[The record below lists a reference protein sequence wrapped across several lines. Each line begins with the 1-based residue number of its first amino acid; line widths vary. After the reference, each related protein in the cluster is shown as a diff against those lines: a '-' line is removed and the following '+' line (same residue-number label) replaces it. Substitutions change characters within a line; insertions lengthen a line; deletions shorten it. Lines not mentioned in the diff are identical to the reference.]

1 MQPFL
6 SFLLSPYSALF
17 VEKQQNMAQLNDT
30 ATVNVDINSSRA
42 EKELQKLKKK
52 ADELRVS
59 LDKATDMRDT
69 SGIKRIRSEL
79 AKTNR
84 DIDKM
89 QASAKAVEN
98 VMSHLDKAAPRELR
112 QALRMLTKELN
123 DIERGSK
130 AWDEHTAKIRKVKDQ
145 LQSVN
150 SELRSQEGFF
160 TRWNRRLNDWQTT
173 LTAGLATFTGLVLSG
188 KQAVQT
194 YADMDSAM
202 ADAQKF
208 TGMTREEVEALNEEF
223 KKMDTRSSREELNR
237 LAGEAG
243 MLGKNTQEDVMGYV
257 RAADQINVALDDIGE
272 GATETLSK
280 LTNIF
285 GDEQRL
291 GTERSLLAVGSV
303 INDLSQNST
312 AASSYLAEFGQRMAG
327 VGAQAGMTIPQIMA
341 FAAVLDSQGQ
351 NVEMASTA
359 LSQLIMKL
367 FQEPQRIAQA
377 TGLELDKL
385 NEALNTSTNDAL
397 LMLLQRLHDLGG
409 MDVLAPIF
417 QEMGTDGARASQV
430 ISALAGNIE
439 TVVWQQE
446 NATKAYNEATS
457 VTKEY
462 NVQNNTVQAGL
473 DKAKKGFTEMAVALG
488 EKLEPV
494 MKYAITSTSA
504 LMRAISAIIEFVEE
518 YWRWIVTCAAAV
530 SAYTVAVNLAII
542 KEKIW
547 IALKAVG
554 KAAVYA
560 WTVATQGAAV
570 VTALFSGNLH
580 KAGQEFKIFSALL
593 KASPLGLFA
602 AAIAAVVTGLALW
615 AARSDE
621 MSKAND
627 RLAKSVA
634 NCHAEMMEEN
644 EKIDRMF
651 KRLNKAKKGTTEYAE
666 AKDAILSQYGQ
677 YLEGLGQEIES
688 LENVAGAYNAV
699 RTAAEEAAKARAM
712 ASARSEAFTT
722 YGDNTKELYSKL
734 QEYLS
739 VDEFSGYGLTEKEIS
754 SLLARLS
761 TELSETGKIPEDIYA
776 RTANFGD
783 AWRSSK
789 IWDILDDIQEQYDV
803 LHASLGNID
812 TTFGVQSV
820 TSANFSEMTTAQLE
834 ANIRTLEKVQARIK
848 DTGKAVST
856 ELYNYG
862 KLVKVNIGS
871 FDEATVSLSNYRKE
885 LQARKSAPVTN
896 SDNENDNGSGM
907 SAGGTGGGSPQ
918 PDRLKELQQWYEQQK
933 KLAAAS
939 YTSGE
944 TDYRAYLDTLDR
956 LQTEYLQKVSNDN
969 AVSLKDRTDAA
980 LQLAEQ
986 ARKQKEQAD
995 KDALQRQYADETAML
1010 KQRLADGEI
1019 TEAAYRQLSFQA
1031 EIGYLTKQKALYA
1044 DGSQEQT
1051 DLQRQI
1057 DDKLLD
1063 DRLEKRRE
1071 FERKYGEA
1079 VKEYSQKSAEER
1091 KEAELAALDGLLEQK
1106 IIKQEEYEKAKKA
1119 IEERGNKGTTFA
1131 ARVIGT
1137 GGNLETERFENDL
1150 SKLREEL
1157 NEGKITAEEYDEA
1170 VAALKKNLAKES
1182 LQGVSRMFMDMIDS
1196 WEMFIEALKNGNPEE
1211 WLINLG
1217 NALSSTMSLMTAVF
1231 SQVTQLTQ
1239 ANADLQIAKIEKRY
1253 EAEIEAA
1260 KGNSEK
1266 IERLEAARDEEIAKV
1281 KAEASRKQ
1289 FALQIATTIAQM
1301 AQNIVYA
1308 VGAGMQAGYPAALW
1322 MIPTLT
1328 ALAATMGAIQLAT
1341 IKKQQQAAAVQGYS
1355 EGGFTRP
1362 GGKDEPAGIV
1372 HAGEWVAS
1380 QRLLASPVAR
1390 PLIEALDYA
1399 QRNNT
1404 IGSLRMGDLNMSAPA
1419 ASSPSSSPA
1428 ATAQIQQLAATNA
1441 MLMGAIAKLN
1451 RRLNE
1456 PFVTVNTV
1464 TGDTGIKKAQTDY
1477 ERLMRNKTPKSKWK

>member
-52 ADELRVS
+52 ADELRVT
-59 LDKATDMRDT
+59 LDKATEMRDT

-327 VGAQAGMTIPQIMA
+327 VGAQADMTIPQIMA
-341 FAAVLDSQGQ
+341 YAAVLDSQGQ

-430 ISALAGNIE
+430 IAALAGNIE

-473 DKAKKGFTEMAVALG
+473 DKAKKGFTEMAVVLG

-494 MKYAITSTSA
+494 MKYAISSTSA

-593 KASPLGLFA
+593 KTNPLGLLV
-602 AAIAAVVTGLALW
+602 AAITAVVTGLALW
-615 AARSDE
+615 ATRSNEAAEAQKALNDIAAKAQEQLSQVKDNIDLLVAAANNEKLSLDE
-621 MSKAND
+621 RRKAIEKLNDMIPGYNAKLDETTGKYVANKKALDDYLLSLAKKYELEGAESELKSVGQEIAKLRSQITPIQKKIDEEEKRRAQEASRNIGKPVTTGGAYVPAQLNAAIFSAGQISKWEKELEPLTKSLAEQEAKRAAIYDTYGLDLQKKAVSESTPVAGQTTTNAGNGQNAGKSTPLVANPNKD
-627 RLAKSVA
+627 RLA
-634 NCHAEMMEEN
+634 
-644 EKIDRMF
+644 
-651 KRLNKAKKGTTEYAE
+651 
-666 AKDAILSQYGQ
+666 
-677 YLEGLGQEIES
+677 
-688 LENVAGAYNAV
+688 
-699 RTAAEEAAKARAM
+699 
-712 ASARSEAFTT
+712 
-722 YGDNTKELYSKL
+722 
-734 QEYLS
+734 
-739 VDEFSGYGLTEKEIS
+739 
-754 SLLARLS
+754 
-761 TELSETGKIPEDIYA
+761 
-776 RTANFGD
+776 
-783 AWRSSK
+783 
-789 IWDILDDIQEQYDV
+789 
-803 LHASLGNID
+803 
-812 TTFGVQSV
+812 
-820 TSANFSEMTTAQLE
+820 
-834 ANIRTLEKVQARIK
+834 
-848 DTGKAVST
+848 
-856 ELYNYG
+856 
-862 KLVKVNIGS
+862 
-871 FDEATVSLSNYRKE
+871 
-885 LQARKSAPVTN
+885 
-896 SDNENDNGSGM
+896 
-907 SAGGTGGGSPQ
+907 
-918 PDRLKELQQWYEQQK
+918 ELQQWYEQQK
-933 KLAAAS
+933 TLAAAS
-939 YTSGE
+939 YTAGE
-944 TDYRAYLDTLDR
+944 TDYQAYLDTLSR
-956 LQTEYLQKVSNDN
+956 LENEYLQKVSNDN

-995 KDALQRQYADETAML
+995 KAAMQRQYADETAML

-1031 EIGYLTKQKALYA
+1031 EIDYLTKQKALYA
-1044 DGSQEQT
+1044 DGSQEQA

-1182 LQGVSRMFMDMIDS
+1182 LQGVSKMFMDMIDS

-1404 IGSLRMGDLNMSAPA
+1404 IGSLRLGDLNMSAPS
-1419 ASSPSSSPA
+1419 ASAPSSSPA
-1428 ATAQIQQLAATNA
+1428 ATAQMQQLAATNA

>member
-1 MQPFL
+1 MNNEN
-6 SFLLSPYSALF
+6 
-17 VEKQQNMAQLNDT
+17 VEIKLG
-30 ATVNVDINSSRA
+30 VNASEA
-42 EKELQKLKKK
+42 EKELSDLRKK
-52 ADELRVS
+52 ADDLRKALERASSIGDTKGLKTLQKELS
-59 LDKATDMRDT
+59 AT
-69 SGIKRIRSEL
+69 KRQM
-79 AKTNR
+79 AQ
-84 DIDKM
+84 M
-89 QASAKAVEN
+89 QSSAQNVED
-98 VMSHLDKAAPRELR
+98 VMQRLNKAAPNELR
-112 QALRMLTKELN
+112 RTLRTLNQELN
-123 DIERGSK
+123 KMERGSK
-130 AWDEHTAKIRKVKDQ
+130 VWDEHTAKIRKVKDQ

-160 TRWNRRLNDWQTT
+160 TRWNRRLNDWQTA

-327 VGAQAGMTIPQIMA
+327 VGAQADMTIPQIMA
-341 FAAVLDSQGQ
+341 YAAVLDSQGQ

-397 LMLLQRLHDLGG
+397 LMLLQRLHELGG

-430 ISALAGNIE
+430 IAALAGNIE

-504 LMRAISAIIEFVEE
+504 LMRVLNVLITFIENNWKGIIALTSALAF
-518 YWRWIVTCAAAV
+518 
-530 SAYTVAVNLAII
+530 YTIAVNANVIS
-542 KEKIW
+542 
-547 IALKAVG
+547 LKAQHL
-554 KAAVYA
+554 
-560 WTVATQGAAV
+560 WTVAINKLHIATRAGYFLSASALSLLTGNIGKA
-570 VTALFSGNLH
+570 VTAFKAFSRVIKTNPIGLLISLATLL
-580 KAGQEFKIFSALL
+580 AGKLIDLATRTDE
-593 KASPLGLFA
+593 A
-602 AAIAAVVTGLALW
+602 A
-615 AARSDE
+615 
-621 MSKAND
+621 KANK
-627 RLAKSVA
+627 RLAESSAVF
-634 NCHAEMMEEN
+634 NTELNNEY
-644 EKIDRMF
+644 EKIDRLF
-651 KRLNKAKKGTTEYAE
+651 GKLDAAKKGTDAYAD
-666 AKDAILSQYGQ
+666 AKNAILSQYGQ
-677 YLEGLGQEIES
+677 YLQGLGSEIES
-688 LENVAGAYNAV
+688 LEDVAGAYNAV
-699 RTAAEEAAKARAM
+699 KKAAEESARARGLANARKKEDDAFNEVLTSGTNQIAEGLSSVTYEYLGDSRKLTTREQAKWLSTIVQEAQKGSFSQDTRTMLNRLGVHFTDNGGITGNENLVNGIAAIINQSRTRDTAM
-712 ASARSEAFTT
+712 ARINAAFGVSE
-722 YGDNTKELYSKL
+722 DLYQGLDL
-734 QEYLS
+734 QEM
-739 VDEFSGYGLTEKEIS
+739 EKVV
-754 SLLARLS
+754 AK
-761 TELSETGKIPEDIYA
+761 LSEIRKGMADDGKGRRFNLSNGQSI
-776 RTANFGD
+776 
-783 AWRSSK
+783 
-789 IWDILDDIQEQYDV
+789 ILE
-803 LHASLGNID
+803 SLGD
-812 TTFGVQSV
+812 
-820 TSANFSEMTTAQLE
+820 
-834 ANIRTLEKVQARIK
+834 
-848 DTGKAVST
+848 
-856 ELYNYG
+856 
-862 KLVKVNIGS
+862 VN
-871 FDEATVSLSNYRKE
+871 DE
-885 LQARKSAPVTN
+885 LQNAIKLRDKLREDAGTLPELVVTG
-896 SDNENDNGSGM
+896 GSGNTGA
-907 SAGGTGGGSPQ
+907 SKPAGGTGGGSPQ
-918 PDRLKELQQWYEQQK
+918 PDRLKELQQWYEQQRT
-933 KLAAAS
+933 LAAAS

-944 TDYRAYLDTLDR
+944 TDYQAYLDTLSS
-956 LQTEYLQKVSNDN
+956 LENEYLQKVSNDN

-1091 KEAELAALDGLLEQK
+1091 KEAELAVLDGLLEQK

-1182 LQGVSRMFMDMIDS
+1182 LQGVSKMFMDMIDS

-1308 VGAGMQAGYPAALW
+1308 VGAGLQAGFPAALW

-1404 IGSLRMGDLNMSAPA
+1404 IGSLRMGDLNMSAPS
-1419 ASSPSSSPA
+1419 ASAPSSSPA
-1428 ATAQIQQLAATNA
+1428 ATAQMQQLAATNA

>member
-1 MQPFL
+1 
-6 SFLLSPYSALF
+6 
-17 VEKQQNMAQLNDT
+17 MAQLNDT

-42 EKELQKLKKK
+42 EKELQNLKKR
-52 ADELRVS
+52 ADELRVA
-59 LDKATDMRDT
+59 LDKATEMKDT
-69 SGIKRIRSEL
+69 SGVKRIRSEL
-79 AKTNR
+79 VKTNR
-84 DIDKM
+84 DIEKM

-98 VMSHLDKAAPRELR
+98 VMSRLDKAAPRELR
-112 QALRMLTKELN
+112 QALRTLTKELN

-130 AWDEHTAKIRKVKDQ
+130 AWDEHAAKIKKVKNQ
-145 LQSVN
+145 LQSVK

-160 TRWNRRLNDWQTT
+160 TRWNRRLNDWQTSIA
-173 LTAGLATFTGLVLSG
+173 AGLAAFTGLILSG
-188 KQAVQT
+188 RQAVQSF
-194 YADMDSAM
+194 ADMDSAM
-202 ADAQKF
+202 ADTQKF

-223 KKMDTRSSREELNR
+223 KKMDTRSGREELNR

-327 VGAQAGMTIPQIMA
+327 VGAQAGMTIPQIMT

-494 MKYAITSTSA
+494 MKYAISSTSA
-504 LMRAISAIIEFVEE
+504 LMRAISAVIEFVEE

-542 KEKIW
+542 KERIW

-554 KAAVYA
+554 KAAILA
-560 WTVATQGAAV
+560 WTAATRGAAV
-570 VTALFSGNLH
+570 VTALLSGNITRARAAFRL
-580 KAGQEFKIFSALL
+580 FSATIKATPMGLL
-593 KASPLGLFA
+593 ISLATLL
-602 AAIAAVVTGLALW
+602 TGKLIELAL
-615 AARSDE
+615 RTDE
-621 MSKAND
+621 TAKANK
-627 RLAKSVA
+627 RLAESSAEFQA
-634 NCHAEMMEEN
+634 NLNDEY
-644 EKIDRMF
+644 EKIDRLF
-651 KRLNKAKKGTTEYAE
+651 GKLDAAKKGTDAYAD
-666 AKDAILSQYGQ
+666 AKNAILSQYGQ
-677 YLEGLGQEIES
+677 YLQGLGSEIES
-688 LENVAGAYNAV
+688 LEDVAGAYNAV
-699 RTAAEEAAKARAM
+699 KKAAEESARARGLANARKKEDDAFNEVLTSSTNQIAEGLSSVNYEYLGDSRRLTTREQAKWLSTIVQEAQKGGFSQDTRTMLNRLGVHFTDNGGITGNKNLVNGIAAIINQSRARDTAM
-712 ASARSEAFTT
+712 ARINAAF
-722 YGDNTKELYSKL
+722 GVSDDLYQGLDL
-734 QEYLS
+734 QEMEE
-739 VDEFSGYGLTEKEIS
+739 VVTK
-754 SLLARLS
+754 
-761 TELSETGKIPEDIYA
+761 LSEIRKGMADDGKGRRFNLSNGQSI
-776 RTANFGD
+776 
-783 AWRSSK
+783 
-789 IWDILDDIQEQYDV
+789 ILE
-803 LHASLGNID
+803 SLGD
-812 TTFGVQSV
+812 
-820 TSANFSEMTTAQLE
+820 
-834 ANIRTLEKVQARIK
+834 
-848 DTGKAVST
+848 
-856 ELYNYG
+856 
-862 KLVKVNIGS
+862 VN
-871 FDEATVSLSNYRKE
+871 DE
-885 LQARKSAPVTN
+885 LQNAIKLRDKLREDAGTLPELVVTG
-896 SDNENDNGSGM
+896 ESGKGDGKKP
-907 SAGGTGGGSPQ
+907 AGGTGGGSPQ
-918 PDRLKELQQWYEQQK
+918 PDRLKDLQQWYEQQK
-933 KLAAAS
+933 TLAAAS
-939 YTSGE
+939 YTAGE
-944 TDYRAYLDTLDR
+944 TDYQAYLDTLSR
-956 LQTEYLQKVSNDN
+956 LENEYLQKVSNDN

-995 KDALQRQYADETAML
+995 KDALQRQYAEETAML

-1019 TEAAYRQLSFQA
+1019 TETAYRQLSFQA
-1031 EIGYLTKQKALYA
+1031 EIDYLTKQKALYA
-1044 DGSQEQT
+1044 DGSKEQA

-1079 VKEYSQKSAEER
+1079 VKEYSQKSAEEL
-1091 KEAELAALDGLLEQK
+1091 KEAELAALDELLKKK
-1106 IIKQEEYEKAKKA
+1106 IIRQEEYEKAKKA
-1119 IEERGNKGTTFA
+1119 IESGGGKETTFA
-1131 ARVIGT
+1131 STIQAGDTSAIDRYKT
-1137 GGNLETERFENDL
+1137 DL
-1150 SKLREEL
+1150 AKLRKEL
-1157 NEGKITAEEYDEA
+1157 DEGKISQEEYNKAKDNLVNNFARGAASGIAGAFIGMYDAWKA
-1170 VAALKKNLAKES
+1170 VADAMEEDSQVLAGTLANAFGATAAMMS
-1182 LQGVSRMFMDMIDS
+1182 AAFSSVTQFMD
-1196 WEMFIEALKNGNPEE
+1196 AQT
-1211 WLINLG
+1211 NL
-1217 NALSSTMSLMTAVF
+1217 
-1231 SQVTQLTQ
+1231 QV
-1239 ANADLQIAKIEKRY
+1239 AKVQKRY
-1253 EAEIEAA
+1253 DAEIEAA
-1260 KGNSEK
+1260 GDNSERVEQLEK
-1266 IERLEAARDEEIAKV
+1266 ERDREISRI
-1281 KAEASRKQ
+1281 KAENSKKE
-1289 FALQIATTIAQM
+1289 FAMQVAMAIAQT
-1301 AQNIVYA
+1301 AQNAISAYGSVVGIPIV
-1308 VGAGMQAGYPAALW
+1308 GP
-1322 MIPTLT
+1322 
-1328 ALAATMGAIQLAT
+1328 ALAAAAAAMAVAAGMLQVAT

-1404 IGSLRMGDLNMSAPA
+1404 IGSLRMSDLNMSVSA

-1428 ATAQIQQLAATNA
+1428 ATAQFQQLAATNA

>member
-1 MQPFL
+1 
-6 SFLLSPYSALF
+6 
-17 VEKQQNMAQLNDT
+17 MAQLNDT
-30 ATVNVDINSSRA
+30 ATVNVYMNSSQA

-52 ADELRVS
+52 ADELRVT
-59 LDKATDMRDT
+59 LDKATEMRDT
-69 SGIKRIRSEL
+69 SSIKRIRSEL

-89 QASAKAVEN
+89 QASAKAVEK

-327 VGAQAGMTIPQIMA
+327 VGAQADMTIPQIMA
-341 FAAVLDSQGQ
+341 YAAVLDSQGQ

-397 LMLLQRLHDLGG
+397 LMLLQRLHELGG

-430 ISALAGNIE
+430 IAALAGNIE

-473 DKAKKGFTEMAVALG
+473 DKAKKGFTEMAVVLG

-494 MKYAITSTSA
+494 MKYAISSTSA

-580 KAGQEFKIFSALL
+580 KAGQEFKIFSDLL
-593 KASPLGLFA
+593 KTNRLGLLV
-602 AAIAAVVTGLALW
+602 AAITAVVTGLALW
-615 AARSDE
+615 ATRSNEAAEAQKALNDIAAKAQEQLSHVKDNIDLLVAAANNEKLSLDE
-621 MSKAND
+621 RRKAIEKLNDMIPGYNAKLDETTGKYVANKKALDDYLLSLAKKYELEGAESELKSVGQEIAKLRSQITPIQKKIDEEEKRRAQEASRNIGKPVTTGGAYVPAQLNAAIFSAGQISKWEKELEPLTKSLAEQEAKRAAIYDTYGLDLQKKAVSESTPVAGQTTTNADNGQNAGKSTPLVANPNKD
-627 RLAKSVA
+627 RLA
-634 NCHAEMMEEN
+634 
-644 EKIDRMF
+644 
-651 KRLNKAKKGTTEYAE
+651 
-666 AKDAILSQYGQ
+666 
-677 YLEGLGQEIES
+677 
-688 LENVAGAYNAV
+688 
-699 RTAAEEAAKARAM
+699 
-712 ASARSEAFTT
+712 
-722 YGDNTKELYSKL
+722 
-734 QEYLS
+734 
-739 VDEFSGYGLTEKEIS
+739 
-754 SLLARLS
+754 
-761 TELSETGKIPEDIYA
+761 
-776 RTANFGD
+776 
-783 AWRSSK
+783 
-789 IWDILDDIQEQYDV
+789 
-803 LHASLGNID
+803 
-812 TTFGVQSV
+812 
-820 TSANFSEMTTAQLE
+820 
-834 ANIRTLEKVQARIK
+834 
-848 DTGKAVST
+848 
-856 ELYNYG
+856 
-862 KLVKVNIGS
+862 
-871 FDEATVSLSNYRKE
+871 
-885 LQARKSAPVTN
+885 
-896 SDNENDNGSGM
+896 
-907 SAGGTGGGSPQ
+907 
-918 PDRLKELQQWYEQQK
+918 ELQQWYEQQK
-933 KLAAAS
+933 TLAAAS
-939 YTSGE
+939 YTAGE
-944 TDYRAYLDTLDR
+944 TDYQAYLDTLDR
-956 LQTEYLQKVSNDN
+956 LENEYLNKVSNDN
-969 AVSLKDRTDAA
+969 FVSLKDRTDAA

-986 ARKQKEQAD
+986 ARKRKEQAD
-995 KDALQRQYADETAML
+995 KDALQRQYAEETAIL

-1019 TEAAYRQLSFQA
+1019 TEAAYRQLSFQV
-1031 EIGYLTKQKALYA
+1031 EIDYLAKQKTLYA
-1044 DGSQEQT
+1044 DGSQEQA

-1131 ARVIGT
+1131 ARIIGT

-1196 WEMFIEALKNGNPEE
+1196 WEKFLEALKDNKPEE

-1217 NALSSTMSLMTAVF
+1217 TALGSTMSLMTAVF

-1266 IERLEAARDEEIAKV
+1266 IERLEAARNEEIAKV

-1362 GGKDEPAGIV
+1362 GGKDEPVGIV

-1380 QRLLASPVAR
+1380 QRLLANPVAR

-1404 IGSLRMGDLNMSAPA
+1404 IGSLRMSDLNMSAST
-1419 ASSPSSSPA
+1419 ASSPSSPA

-1464 TGDTGIKKAQTDY
+1464 TGDAGIKKAQTDY

>member
-397 LMLLQRLHDLGG
+397 LMLLQRLHELGG

-430 ISALAGNIE
+430 IAALAGNIE

-446 NATKAYNEATS
+446 NATKAYDEATS

-580 KAGQEFKIFSALL
+580 KAGQEFKIFSALM

-634 NCHAEMMEEN
+634 NCHTEMMEEN
-644 EKIDRMF
+644 DKIDRMF
-651 KRLNKAKKGTTEYAE
+651 ERLKKAKKGTDEYTA
-666 AKDAILSQYGQ
+666 AKDEILSRYGQ
-677 YLEGLGQEIES
+677 YLKGLGQEIES

-699 RTAAEEAAKARAM
+699 KKAAEESAKARAA

-722 YGDNTKELYSKL
+722 YGDNTQDL
-734 QEYLS
+734 
-739 VDEFSGYGLTEKEIS
+739 FSTLRQQLEGFKTFDKSINPDAIIERIT
-754 SLLARLS
+754 
-761 TELSETGKIPEDIYA
+761 TELSESGSIPEDIIK
-776 RTANFGD
+776 RFSGDRWDSPINFIP
-783 AWRSSK
+783 SLLNK
-789 IWDILDDIQEQYDV
+789 IQEQYDV
-803 LHASLGNID
+803 LHTSLGNID

-933 KLAAAS
+933 TLAAAS
-939 YTSGE
+939 YTAGE
-944 TDYRAYLDTLDR
+944 TDYQAYLDTLSS
-956 LQTEYLQKVSNDN
+956 LENEYLQKVSNDN

-1031 EIGYLTKQKALYA
+1031 EIDYLTKQKALYT
-1044 DGSQEQT
+1044 DGSKEQA

-1119 IEERGNKGTTFA
+1119 IESGSGKETTFA
-1131 ARVIGT
+1131 STIQAGDTSAIDRYKT
-1137 GGNLETERFENDL
+1137 DL
-1150 SKLREEL
+1150 AKLRKEL
-1157 NEGKITAEEYDEA
+1157 DDGKISQEEFNEAKDNLVNNFARGAASGIAGAFTGMYDAWKAVVDAMGEDSQVLAATIANAFGATASMMS
-1170 VAALKKNLAKES
+1170 AAFS
-1182 LQGVSRMFMDMIDS
+1182 SVTQFMD
-1196 WEMFIEALKNGNPEE
+1196 AQT
-1211 WLINLG
+1211 NL
-1217 NALSSTMSLMTAVF
+1217 
-1231 SQVTQLTQ
+1231 QV
-1239 ANADLQIAKIEKRY
+1239 AKVQKRY
-1253 EAEIEAA
+1253 DAEIEAA
-1260 KGNSEK
+1260 GDNSERVEQLEK
-1266 IERLEAARDEEIAKV
+1266 ERDKEISRI
-1281 KAEASRKQ
+1281 KAENSKKE
-1289 FALQIATTIAQM
+1289 FAMQVAMAIAQT
-1301 AQNIVYA
+1301 AQNAISAYGSVVGIPIV
-1308 VGAGMQAGYPAALW
+1308 GP
-1322 MIPTLT
+1322 
-1328 ALAATMGAIQLAT
+1328 ALAAAAAAMAVAAGMLQVAT

-1404 IGSLRMGDLNMSAPA
+1404 IGSLRMGDLNMSAPSA
-1419 ASSPSSSPA
+1419 ASPSASPA

-1441 MLMGAIAKLN
+1441 MLMGTIAKLN

>member
-327 VGAQAGMTIPQIMA
+327 VGAQADMTIPQIMA
-341 FAAVLDSQGQ
+341 YAAVLDSQGQ

-430 ISALAGNIE
+430 IAALAGNIE

-473 DKAKKGFTEMAVALG
+473 DKAKKGFTEMAVVLG

-494 MKYAITSTSA
+494 MKYAISSTSA

-593 KASPLGLFA
+593 KTNPLGLLV
-602 AAIAAVVTGLALW
+602 AAITAVVTGLALW
-615 AARSDE
+615 ATRSNEAAEAQKALNDIAAKAQEQLSHVKDNIDLLVAAANNEKLSLDE
-621 MSKAND
+621 RRKAIEKLNDMIPGYNAKLDETTGKYVANKKALDDYLLSLAKKYELEGAESELKSVGQEIAKLRSQITPIQKKIDEEEKRRAQEASRNIGKPVTTGGAYVPAQLNAAIFSAGQISKWEKELEPLTKSLAEQEAKRAAIYDTYGLDLQKKAVSESTPVAGQTTTNAGNGQNAGKSTPLVANPNKD
-627 RLAKSVA
+627 RLA
-634 NCHAEMMEEN
+634 
-644 EKIDRMF
+644 
-651 KRLNKAKKGTTEYAE
+651 
-666 AKDAILSQYGQ
+666 
-677 YLEGLGQEIES
+677 
-688 LENVAGAYNAV
+688 
-699 RTAAEEAAKARAM
+699 
-712 ASARSEAFTT
+712 
-722 YGDNTKELYSKL
+722 
-734 QEYLS
+734 
-739 VDEFSGYGLTEKEIS
+739 
-754 SLLARLS
+754 
-761 TELSETGKIPEDIYA
+761 
-776 RTANFGD
+776 
-783 AWRSSK
+783 
-789 IWDILDDIQEQYDV
+789 
-803 LHASLGNID
+803 
-812 TTFGVQSV
+812 
-820 TSANFSEMTTAQLE
+820 
-834 ANIRTLEKVQARIK
+834 
-848 DTGKAVST
+848 
-856 ELYNYG
+856 
-862 KLVKVNIGS
+862 
-871 FDEATVSLSNYRKE
+871 
-885 LQARKSAPVTN
+885 
-896 SDNENDNGSGM
+896 
-907 SAGGTGGGSPQ
+907 
-918 PDRLKELQQWYEQQK
+918 ELQQWYEQQK
-933 KLAAAS
+933 TLAAAS
-939 YTSGE
+939 YTAGE
-944 TDYRAYLDTLDR
+944 TDYQAYLDTLSR
-956 LQTEYLQKVSNDN
+956 LENEYLQKVSNDN

-995 KDALQRQYADETAML
+995 KAAMQRQYADETAML

-1031 EIGYLTKQKALYA
+1031 EIDYLTKQKALYA
-1044 DGSQEQT
+1044 DGSQEQA

-1157 NEGKITAEEYDEA
+1157 NEGKITTEEYDEA

-1182 LQGVSRMFMDMIDS
+1182 LQGVSKMFMDMIDS

-1308 VGAGMQAGYPAALW
+1308 VGAGLQAGFPAALW

>member
-123 DIERGSK
+123 DIERGGK

-327 VGAQAGMTIPQIMA
+327 VGAQADMTIPQIMA
-341 FAAVLDSQGQ
+341 YAAVLDSQGQ

-397 LMLLQRLHDLGG
+397 LMLLQRLHELGG

-430 ISALAGNIE
+430 IAALAGNIE

-473 DKAKKGFTEMAVALG
+473 DKAKKGFTEMAVVLG

-494 MKYAITSTSA
+494 MKYAISSTSA

-593 KASPLGLFA
+593 KTNPLGLLFA
-602 AAIAAVVTGLALW
+602 AITAVVTGLALW

-644 EKIDRMF
+644 DKIDRMF
-651 KRLNKAKKGTTEYAE
+651 ERLKKAKKGTDEYAA
-666 AKDAILSQYGQ
+666 AKDEILSRYGQ
-677 YLEGLGQEIES
+677 YLKGLGQEIES

-699 RTAAEEAAKARAM
+699 KKAAEESAKARAA

-722 YGDNTKELYSKL
+722 YGDNTKNLFSTLRRMLGNRAKIDKSIDADAIIERITTG
-734 QEYLS
+734 LS
-739 VDEFSGYGLTEKEIS
+739 DSGT
-754 SLLARLS
+754 
-761 TELSETGKIPEDIYA
+761 IPEDIIN
-776 RTANFGD
+776 RFPEFGGMME
-783 AWRSSK
+783 
-789 IWDILDDIQEQYDV
+789 LDGIRYVLDKIQEQYDV
-803 LHASLGNID
+803 LHTSLGNID

-907 SAGGTGGGSPQ
+907 SAGGAGGGSPQ

-933 KLAAAS
+933 TLAAAS

-944 TDYRAYLDTLDR
+944 TDYQAYLDTLER

-1010 KQRLADGEI
+1010 KQRLADDEI
-1019 TEAAYRQLSFQA
+1019 TETAYRQLSFQA

-1044 DGSQEQT
+1044 DGSQERA

-1131 ARVIGT
+1131 ARIIGT

-1308 VGAGMQAGYPAALW
+1308 VGAGLQAGFPAALW

-1362 GGKDEPAGIV
+1362 GGKDKPAGIV

-1419 ASSPSSSPA
+1419 ASSPASSPA

>member
-593 KASPLGLFA
+593 KTSPLGLFA

-634 NCHAEMMEEN
+634 NCHTEMMEEN
-644 EKIDRMF
+644 DKIDRMF
-651 KRLNKAKKGTTEYAE
+651 ERLKKAKKGTDEYTA
-666 AKDAILSQYGQ
+666 AKDEILSRYGQ
-677 YLEGLGQEIES
+677 YLKGLGQEIES

-699 RTAAEEAAKARAM
+699 KKAAEESAKARAA

-722 YGDNTKELYSKL
+722 YGDNTKDLFSTLRRMLGNRAKIDKSIDADAIIERITTG
-734 QEYLS
+734 LS
-739 VDEFSGYGLTEKEIS
+739 DSGT
-754 SLLARLS
+754 
-761 TELSETGKIPEDIYA
+761 IPEDIIN
-776 RTANFGD
+776 RFPEFGGMME
-783 AWRSSK
+783 
-789 IWDILDDIQEQYDV
+789 LDGIRYVLDKIQEQYDV
-803 LHASLGNID
+803 LHTSLGNID

-933 KLAAAS
+933 TLAAAS
-939 YTSGE
+939 YTAGE
-944 TDYRAYLDTLDR
+944 TDYQAYLDTLSR
-956 LQTEYLQKVSNDN
+956 LENEYLQKVSNDN

-995 KDALQRQYADETAML
+995 KAAMQRQYAEETAML

-1019 TEAAYRQLSFQA
+1019 TETAYRQLSFQA
-1031 EIGYLTKQKALYA
+1031 EIDYLTKQKALYA
-1044 DGSQEQT
+1044 DGSQEQA

-1091 KEAELAALDGLLEQK
+1091 KEAELAALDELLEQK

-1119 IEERGNKGTTFA
+1119 IESGGGKETTFA
-1131 ARVIGT
+1131 STIQAGDTSAIDRYKT
-1137 GGNLETERFENDL
+1137 DL
-1150 SKLREEL
+1150 AKLRKEL
-1157 NEGKITAEEYDEA
+1157 DEGKISQEEYNKAKDNLVNNFARGAASGIAGAFIGMYDAWKA
-1170 VAALKKNLAKES
+1170 VADAMEEDSQVLAGTLANAFGATAAMMS
-1182 LQGVSRMFMDMIDS
+1182 AAFSSVTQFMD
-1196 WEMFIEALKNGNPEE
+1196 AQT
-1211 WLINLG
+1211 NL
-1217 NALSSTMSLMTAVF
+1217 
-1231 SQVTQLTQ
+1231 QV
-1239 ANADLQIAKIEKRY
+1239 AKVQKRY
-1253 EAEIEAA
+1253 DAEIEAA
-1260 KGNSEK
+1260 GDNSERVEQLEK
-1266 IERLEAARDEEIAKV
+1266 ERDREISRI
-1281 KAEASRKQ
+1281 KAENSKKE
-1289 FALQIATTIAQM
+1289 FAMQVAMAIAQT
-1301 AQNIVYA
+1301 AQNAISAYGSVVGIPIV
-1308 VGAGMQAGYPAALW
+1308 GP
-1322 MIPTLT
+1322 
-1328 ALAATMGAIQLAT
+1328 ALAAAAAAMAVAAGMLQVAT

-1380 QRLLASPVAR
+1380 QRLLANPVAR

-1404 IGSLRMGDLNMSAPA
+1404 IGSLRMGNLNMSAPA

-1428 ATAQIQQLAATNA
+1428 ATAQFQQLAATNA

>member
-1 MQPFL
+1 
-6 SFLLSPYSALF
+6 
-17 VEKQQNMAQLNDT
+17 MASLNDT

-42 EKELQKLKKK
+42 ESELQKLKKK

-59 LDKATDMRDT
+59 LDRATEMKDD

-79 AKTNR
+79 AKTSR
-84 DIDKM
+84 EIDRM
-89 QASAKAVEN
+89 QDSAKAVEN

-112 QALRMLTKELN
+112 QALRALTKELN
-123 DIERGSK
+123 GIERGSK
-130 AWDEHTAKIRKVKDQ
+130 AWDEHAAKIRKVKDQ
-145 LQSVN
+145 LQSVQ

-160 TRWNRRLNDWQTT
+160 SRWNRRLNDWQAS
-173 LTAGLATFTGLVLSG
+173 LTAGLATLTGLVLSG
-188 KQAVQT
+188 RQAVQT

-202 ADAQKF
+202 ANAQKF
-208 TGMTREEVEALNEEF
+208 TGMTREEVAALNEEF

-285 GDEQRL
+285 GDERRL

-327 VGAQAGMTIPQIMA
+327 VGAQADMTIPQIMA

-385 NEALNTSTNDAL
+385 NEALNSSTNDAL
-397 LMLLQRLHDLGG
+397 LMLLQRLHELGG

-417 QEMGTDGARASQV
+417 QDMGTDGARASQV
-430 ISALAGNIE
+430 IAALAGNIE

-473 DKAKKGFTEMAVALG
+473 DKAKKGFTEMAVVLG

-504 LMRAISAIIEFVEE
+504 LMRVISAIIEFVEE

-547 IALKAVG
+547 IALKAAG
-554 KAAVYA
+554 RAAVYA

-593 KASPLGLFA
+593 KTNPLGLLV
-602 AAIAAVVTGLALW
+602 AAITAVVTGLALW
-615 AARSDE
+615 ATRSDE

-651 KRLNKAKKGTTEYAE
+651 ERLNKAKKGTTEYAE
-666 AKDAILSQYGQ
+666 AKDAILSRYGQ
-677 YLEGLGQEIES
+677 YLKGLGQEIES

-699 RTAAEEAAKARAM
+699 KKAAEESAKARAA

-722 YGDNTKELYSKL
+722 YGDNTKKL
-734 QEYLS
+734 FSTLRTMLS
-739 VDEFSGYGLTEKEIS
+739 NRAKFDKSIDADAIIERITTGLSDSG
-754 SLLARLS
+754 A
-761 TELSETGKIPEDIYA
+761 IPEDIIS
-776 RTANFGD
+776 RFPEFGGMME
-783 AWRSSK
+783 
-789 IWDILDDIQEQYDV
+789 LDGIRLVLNEIQEQYDV

-918 PDRLKELQQWYEQQK
+918 PDRLKDLQQWYEQQRT
-933 KLAAAS
+933 LAAAS
-939 YTSGE
+939 YTAGE
-944 TDYRAYLDTLDR
+944 TDYQAYLDTLSR
-956 LQTEYLQKVSNDN
+956 LENEYLQKVSNDN

-1031 EIGYLTKQKALYA
+1031 EIDYLTKQKALYA

-1091 KEAELAALDGLLEQK
+1091 KNDEIAALDNLLEQK
-1106 IIKQEEYEKAKKA
+1106 IIRQEEYEKARKA
-1119 IEERGNKGTTFA
+1119 IEDGGSRETTFA
-1131 ARVIGT
+1131 SRVIST
-1137 GGNLETERFENDL
+1137 GGNLESERFENDL
-1150 SKLREEL
+1150 AKLRKEL
-1157 NEGKITAEEYDEA
+1157 DEGKITAEEYDEA
-1170 VAALKKNLAKES
+1170 VAELKKNLAKES
-1182 LQGVSRMFMDMIDS
+1182 LQGVSRMFMDMVDS
-1196 WEMFIEALKNGNPEE
+1196 WEMFMESLKNNNPEE

-1217 NALSSTMSLMTAVF
+1217 NALGSTMSMMNTVF

-1260 KGNSEK
+1260 EGNSEK
-1266 IERLEAARDEEIAKV
+1266 IERLEAARDEEISRV

-1289 FALQIATTIAQM
+1289 FALQVAMTIAQM

-1308 VGAGMQAGYPAALW
+1308 IGAGMQAGFPAALW

-1341 IKKQQQAAAVQGYS
+1341 IKKQQQAAAIQGYS
-1355 EGGFTRP
+1355 EGGFTKQ
-1362 GGKDEPAGIV
+1362 GAKDEPAGIV

-1380 QRLLASPVAR
+1380 QRLLANPVAR

-1404 IGSLRMGDLNMSAPA
+1404 IGSLRMSDLNIGVPA
-1419 ASSPSSSPA
+1419 AASASSGYQMQ
-1428 ATAQIQQLAATNA
+1428 TQQLAATNA
-1441 MLMGAIAKLN
+1441 MLTSTIARLN

-1464 TGDTGIKKAQTDY
+1464 TGSTGIKKAQTDY

>member
-430 ISALAGNIE
+430 IAALAGNIE

-473 DKAKKGFTEMAVALG
+473 DKAKKGFTEMAVVLG

-494 MKYAITSTSA
+494 MKYAISSTSA

-593 KASPLGLFA
+593 KTNPLGLLV
-602 AAIAAVVTGLALW
+602 AAITAVVTGLALW
-615 AARSDE
+615 ATRSNEAAEAQKALNDIAAKAQEQLSHVKDNIDLLVAAANNEKLSLDE
-621 MSKAND
+621 RRKAIEKLND
-627 RLAKSVA
+627 MIPGYNAKLDETTGKYVANKKALDDYLLSLAKKY
-634 NCHAEMMEEN
+634 E
-644 EKIDRMF
+644 
-651 KRLNKAKKGTTEYAE
+651 
-666 AKDAILSQYGQ
+666 
-677 YLEGLGQEIES
+677 LEGAESELKSVGQEIAKLRSQITPIQKKIDEEEKRRAQEAS
-688 LENVAGAYNAV
+688 RNIGKPVTTGGAYVPAQLNAAIFSAGQISKWEKELEPLTKSLAEQEAK
-699 RTAAEEAAKARAM
+699 RAAIYD
-712 ASARSEAFTT
+712 T
-722 YGDNTKELYSKL
+722 YGLDL
-734 QEYLS
+734 Q
-739 VDEFSGYGLTEKEIS
+739 K
-754 SLLARLS
+754 
-761 TELSETGKIPEDIYA
+761 
-776 RTANFGD
+776 
-783 AWRSSK
+783 
-789 IWDILDDIQEQYDV
+789 
-803 LHASLGNID
+803 
-812 TTFGVQSV
+812 
-820 TSANFSEMTTAQLE
+820 
-834 ANIRTLEKVQARIK
+834 
-848 DTGKAVST
+848 KAVSEST
-856 ELYNYG
+856 PVAGQTSTNAGNGQNAG
-862 KLVKVNIGS
+862 KSTPLVANPNK
-871 FDEATVSLSNYRKE
+871 
-885 LQARKSAPVTN
+885 
-896 SDNENDNGSGM
+896 
-907 SAGGTGGGSPQ
+907 
-918 PDRLKELQQWYEQQK
+918 DRLEELQQWYEQQRT
-933 KLAAAS
+933 LAAAS

-944 TDYRAYLDTLDR
+944 TDYQAYLDTLSS
-956 LQTEYLQKVSNDN
+956 LENEYLQKVSNDN

-1182 LQGVSRMFMDMIDS
+1182 LQGVSKMFMDMIDS

-1260 KGNSEK
+1260 KGNSKK

-1308 VGAGMQAGYPAALW
+1308 VGAGLQAGFPAALW

>member
-327 VGAQAGMTIPQIMA
+327 VGAQADMTIPQIMA
-341 FAAVLDSQGQ
+341 YAAVLDSQGQ

-430 ISALAGNIE
+430 IAALAGNIE

-473 DKAKKGFTEMAVALG
+473 DKAKKGFTEMAVVLG

-494 MKYAITSTSA
+494 MKYAISSTSA

-593 KASPLGLFA
+593 KTNPLGLLV
-602 AAIAAVVTGLALW
+602 AAITAVVTGLALW
-615 AARSDE
+615 ATRSNEAAEAQKALNDIAAKAQEQLSQVKDNIDLLVAAANNEKLSLDE
-621 MSKAND
+621 RRKAIEKLNDMIPGYNAKLDETTGKYVANKKALDDYLLSLAKKYELEGAESELKSVGQEIAKLRSQITPIQKKIDEEEKRRAQEASRNIGKPVTTGGAYVPAQLNAAIFSAGQISKWEKELEPLTKSLAEQEAKRAAIYDTYGLDLQKKAVSESTPVAGQTTTNAGNGQNAGKSTPLVANPNKD
-627 RLAKSVA
+627 RLA
-634 NCHAEMMEEN
+634 
-644 EKIDRMF
+644 
-651 KRLNKAKKGTTEYAE
+651 
-666 AKDAILSQYGQ
+666 
-677 YLEGLGQEIES
+677 
-688 LENVAGAYNAV
+688 
-699 RTAAEEAAKARAM
+699 
-712 ASARSEAFTT
+712 
-722 YGDNTKELYSKL
+722 
-734 QEYLS
+734 
-739 VDEFSGYGLTEKEIS
+739 
-754 SLLARLS
+754 
-761 TELSETGKIPEDIYA
+761 
-776 RTANFGD
+776 
-783 AWRSSK
+783 
-789 IWDILDDIQEQYDV
+789 
-803 LHASLGNID
+803 
-812 TTFGVQSV
+812 
-820 TSANFSEMTTAQLE
+820 
-834 ANIRTLEKVQARIK
+834 
-848 DTGKAVST
+848 
-856 ELYNYG
+856 
-862 KLVKVNIGS
+862 
-871 FDEATVSLSNYRKE
+871 
-885 LQARKSAPVTN
+885 
-896 SDNENDNGSGM
+896 
-907 SAGGTGGGSPQ
+907 
-918 PDRLKELQQWYEQQK
+918 ELQQWYEQQK
-933 KLAAAS
+933 TLAAAS
-939 YTSGE
+939 YTAGE
-944 TDYRAYLDTLDR
+944 TDYQAYLDTLSR
-956 LQTEYLQKVSNDN
+956 LENEYLQKVSNDN

-995 KDALQRQYADETAML
+995 KAAMQRQYADETAML

-1031 EIGYLTKQKALYA
+1031 EIDYLTKQKALYA
-1044 DGSQEQT
+1044 DGSQEQA

-1091 KEAELAALDGLLEQK
+1091 KEAELAAIDGLLEQK

-1131 ARVIGT
+1131 ARIIGT

-1182 LQGVSRMFMDMIDS
+1182 LQGVSKMFMDMIDS

-1308 VGAGMQAGYPAALW
+1308 VGAGLQAGFPAALW

-1404 IGSLRMGDLNMSAPA
+1404 IGSLRLGDLNMSAPS
-1419 ASSPSSSPA
+1419 ASAPSSSPA
-1428 ATAQIQQLAATNA
+1428 ATAQMQQLAATNA

>member
-327 VGAQAGMTIPQIMA
+327 VGAQADMTIPQIMA
-341 FAAVLDSQGQ
+341 YAAVLDSQGQ

-430 ISALAGNIE
+430 IAALAGNIE

-473 DKAKKGFTEMAVALG
+473 DKAKKGFTEMAVVLG

-494 MKYAITSTSA
+494 MKYAISSTSA

-593 KASPLGLFA
+593 KTNPLGLLV
-602 AAIAAVVTGLALW
+602 AAITAVVTGLALW
-615 AARSDE
+615 ATRSNEAAEAQKALNDIAAKAQEQLSQVKDNIDLLVAAANNEKLSLDE
-621 MSKAND
+621 RRKAIEKLNDMIPGYNAKLDETTGKYVANKKALDDYLLSLAKKYELEGAESELKSVGQEIAKLRSQITPIQKKIDEEEKRRAQEASRNIGKPVTTGGAYVPAQLNAAIFSAGQISKWEKELEPLTKSLAEQEAKRAAIYDTYGLDLQKKAVSESTPVAGQTTTNAGNGQNAGKSTPLVANPNKD
-627 RLAKSVA
+627 RLA
-634 NCHAEMMEEN
+634 
-644 EKIDRMF
+644 
-651 KRLNKAKKGTTEYAE
+651 
-666 AKDAILSQYGQ
+666 
-677 YLEGLGQEIES
+677 
-688 LENVAGAYNAV
+688 
-699 RTAAEEAAKARAM
+699 
-712 ASARSEAFTT
+712 
-722 YGDNTKELYSKL
+722 
-734 QEYLS
+734 
-739 VDEFSGYGLTEKEIS
+739 
-754 SLLARLS
+754 
-761 TELSETGKIPEDIYA
+761 
-776 RTANFGD
+776 
-783 AWRSSK
+783 
-789 IWDILDDIQEQYDV
+789 
-803 LHASLGNID
+803 
-812 TTFGVQSV
+812 
-820 TSANFSEMTTAQLE
+820 
-834 ANIRTLEKVQARIK
+834 
-848 DTGKAVST
+848 
-856 ELYNYG
+856 
-862 KLVKVNIGS
+862 
-871 FDEATVSLSNYRKE
+871 
-885 LQARKSAPVTN
+885 
-896 SDNENDNGSGM
+896 
-907 SAGGTGGGSPQ
+907 
-918 PDRLKELQQWYEQQK
+918 ELQQWYEQQK
-933 KLAAAS
+933 TLAAAS
-939 YTSGE
+939 YTAGE
-944 TDYRAYLDTLDR
+944 TDYQAYLDTLSR
-956 LQTEYLQKVSNDN
+956 LENEYLQKVSNDN

-995 KDALQRQYADETAML
+995 KAAMQRQYADETAML

-1031 EIGYLTKQKALYA
+1031 EIDYLTKQKALYA
-1044 DGSQEQT
+1044 DGSQEQA

-1157 NEGKITAEEYDEA
+1157 NEGKITTEEYDEA

-1182 LQGVSRMFMDMIDS
+1182 LQGVSKMFMDMIDS

-1308 VGAGMQAGYPAALW
+1308 VGAGLQAGFPAALW

-1404 IGSLRMGDLNMSAPA
+1404 IGSLRLGDLNMSAPS
-1419 ASSPSSSPA
+1419 ASAPSSSPA
-1428 ATAQIQQLAATNA
+1428 ATAQMQQLAATNA

>member
-52 ADELRVS
+52 ADELRVT
-59 LDKATDMRDT
+59 LDKATEMRDT

-327 VGAQAGMTIPQIMA
+327 VGAQADMTIPQIMA
-341 FAAVLDSQGQ
+341 YAAVLDSQGQ

-430 ISALAGNIE
+430 IAALAGNIE

-473 DKAKKGFTEMAVALG
+473 DKAKKGFTEMAVVLG

-494 MKYAITSTSA
+494 MKYAISSTSA

-593 KASPLGLFA
+593 KTNPLGLLV
-602 AAIAAVVTGLALW
+602 AAITAVVTGLALW
-615 AARSDE
+615 ATRSNEAAEAQKALNDIAAKAQEQLSQVKDNIDLLVAAANNEKLSLDE
-621 MSKAND
+621 RRKAIEKLNDMIPGYNAKLDETTGKYVANKKALDDYLLSLAKKYELEGAESELKSVGQEIAKLRSQITPIQKKIDEEEKRRAQEASRNIGKPVTTGGAYVPAQLNAAIFSAGQISKWEKELEPLTKSLAEQEAKRAAIYDTYGLDLQKKAVSESTPVAGQTTTNAGNGQNAGKSTPLVANPNKD
-627 RLAKSVA
+627 RLA
-634 NCHAEMMEEN
+634 
-644 EKIDRMF
+644 
-651 KRLNKAKKGTTEYAE
+651 
-666 AKDAILSQYGQ
+666 
-677 YLEGLGQEIES
+677 
-688 LENVAGAYNAV
+688 
-699 RTAAEEAAKARAM
+699 
-712 ASARSEAFTT
+712 
-722 YGDNTKELYSKL
+722 
-734 QEYLS
+734 
-739 VDEFSGYGLTEKEIS
+739 
-754 SLLARLS
+754 
-761 TELSETGKIPEDIYA
+761 
-776 RTANFGD
+776 
-783 AWRSSK
+783 
-789 IWDILDDIQEQYDV
+789 
-803 LHASLGNID
+803 
-812 TTFGVQSV
+812 
-820 TSANFSEMTTAQLE
+820 
-834 ANIRTLEKVQARIK
+834 
-848 DTGKAVST
+848 
-856 ELYNYG
+856 
-862 KLVKVNIGS
+862 
-871 FDEATVSLSNYRKE
+871 
-885 LQARKSAPVTN
+885 
-896 SDNENDNGSGM
+896 
-907 SAGGTGGGSPQ
+907 
-918 PDRLKELQQWYEQQK
+918 ELQQWYEQQK
-933 KLAAAS
+933 TLAAAS
-939 YTSGE
+939 YTAGE
-944 TDYRAYLDTLDR
+944 TDYQAYLDTLSR
-956 LQTEYLQKVSNDN
+956 LENEYLQKVSNDN

-995 KDALQRQYADETAML
+995 KAAMQRQYADETAML

-1031 EIGYLTKQKALYA
+1031 EIDYLTKQKALYA
-1044 DGSQEQT
+1044 DGSQEQA

-1157 NEGKITAEEYDEA
+1157 NEGKITTEEYDEA

-1182 LQGVSRMFMDMIDS
+1182 LQGVSKMFMDMIDS

-1308 VGAGMQAGYPAALW
+1308 VGAGLQAGFPAALW

-1404 IGSLRMGDLNMSAPA
+1404 IGSLRLGDLNMSAPS
-1419 ASSPSSSPA
+1419 ASAPSSSPA
-1428 ATAQIQQLAATNA
+1428 ATAQMQQLAATNA

>member
-473 DKAKKGFTEMAVALG
+473 DKAKKGFTEMAVVLG

-494 MKYAITSTSA
+494 MKYAISSTSA

-593 KASPLGLFA
+593 KTNPLGLLV
-602 AAIAAVVTGLALW
+602 AAITAVVTGLALW
-615 AARSDE
+615 ATRSNEAAEAQKALNDIAAKAQEQLSQVKDNIDLLVAAANNEKLSLDE
-621 MSKAND
+621 RRKAIEKLNDMIPGYNAKLDETTGKYVANKKALDDYLLSLAKKYELEGAESELKSVGQEIAKLRSQITPIQKKIDEEEKRRAQEASRNIGKPVTTGGAYVPAQLNAAIFSAGQISKWEKELEPLTKSLAEQEAKRAAIYDTYGSDLQKKAVSESTPVAGQTTTNAGNGQNAGKSTPLVANPNKD
-627 RLAKSVA
+627 RLA
-634 NCHAEMMEEN
+634 
-644 EKIDRMF
+644 
-651 KRLNKAKKGTTEYAE
+651 
-666 AKDAILSQYGQ
+666 
-677 YLEGLGQEIES
+677 
-688 LENVAGAYNAV
+688 
-699 RTAAEEAAKARAM
+699 
-712 ASARSEAFTT
+712 
-722 YGDNTKELYSKL
+722 
-734 QEYLS
+734 
-739 VDEFSGYGLTEKEIS
+739 
-754 SLLARLS
+754 
-761 TELSETGKIPEDIYA
+761 
-776 RTANFGD
+776 
-783 AWRSSK
+783 
-789 IWDILDDIQEQYDV
+789 
-803 LHASLGNID
+803 
-812 TTFGVQSV
+812 
-820 TSANFSEMTTAQLE
+820 
-834 ANIRTLEKVQARIK
+834 
-848 DTGKAVST
+848 
-856 ELYNYG
+856 
-862 KLVKVNIGS
+862 
-871 FDEATVSLSNYRKE
+871 
-885 LQARKSAPVTN
+885 
-896 SDNENDNGSGM
+896 
-907 SAGGTGGGSPQ
+907 
-918 PDRLKELQQWYEQQK
+918 ELQQWYEQQK
-933 KLAAAS
+933 TLAAAS
-939 YTSGE
+939 YTAGE
-944 TDYRAYLDTLDR
+944 TDYQAYLDTLSR
-956 LQTEYLQKVSNDN
+956 LENEYLQKVSNDN

-995 KDALQRQYADETAML
+995 KAAMQRQYAEETAML

-1019 TEAAYRQLSFQA
+1019 TETAYRQLSFQA
-1031 EIGYLTKQKALYA
+1031 EIDYLTKQKALYA

-1079 VKEYSQKSAEER
+1079 VKEYSQKSAEKR

-1239 ANADLQIAKIEKRY
+1239 ANADLQITKIEKRY

-1308 VGAGMQAGYPAALW
+1308 VGAGLQAGFPAALW

-1404 IGSLRMGDLNMSAPA
+1404 IGSLRMGDLNMSAPS
-1419 ASSPSSSPA
+1419 ASAPSSSPA
-1428 ATAQIQQLAATNA
+1428 ATAQMQQLAATNA

>member
-327 VGAQAGMTIPQIMA
+327 VGAQADMTIPQIMA
-341 FAAVLDSQGQ
+341 YAAVLDSQGQ

-430 ISALAGNIE
+430 IAALAGNIE

-473 DKAKKGFTEMAVALG
+473 DKAKKGFTEMAVVLG

-494 MKYAITSTSA
+494 MKYAISSTSA

-593 KASPLGLFA
+593 KTNPLGLLV
-602 AAIAAVVTGLALW
+602 AAITAVVTGLALW
-615 AARSDE
+615 ATRSNEAAEAQKALNDIAAKAQEQLSHVKDNIDLLVAAANNEKLSLDE
-621 MSKAND
+621 RRKAIEKLND
-627 RLAKSVA
+627 MIPGYNAKLDETTGKYVANKKALDDYLLSLAKKY
-634 NCHAEMMEEN
+634 E
-644 EKIDRMF
+644 
-651 KRLNKAKKGTTEYAE
+651 
-666 AKDAILSQYGQ
+666 
-677 YLEGLGQEIES
+677 LEGAESELKSVGQEIAKLRSQITPIQKKIDEEEKRRAQEAS
-688 LENVAGAYNAV
+688 RNIGKPVTTGGAYVPAQLNAAIFSAGQISKWEKELEPLTKSLAEQEAK
-699 RTAAEEAAKARAM
+699 RAAIYD
-712 ASARSEAFTT
+712 T
-722 YGDNTKELYSKL
+722 YGLDL
-734 QEYLS
+734 Q
-739 VDEFSGYGLTEKEIS
+739 K
-754 SLLARLS
+754 
-761 TELSETGKIPEDIYA
+761 
-776 RTANFGD
+776 
-783 AWRSSK
+783 
-789 IWDILDDIQEQYDV
+789 
-803 LHASLGNID
+803 
-812 TTFGVQSV
+812 
-820 TSANFSEMTTAQLE
+820 
-834 ANIRTLEKVQARIK
+834 
-848 DTGKAVST
+848 KAVSEST
-856 ELYNYG
+856 PVAGQTTTNAGNGQNAG
-862 KLVKVNIGS
+862 KSTPLVANPNK
-871 FDEATVSLSNYRKE
+871 
-885 LQARKSAPVTN
+885 
-896 SDNENDNGSGM
+896 
-907 SAGGTGGGSPQ
+907 
-918 PDRLKELQQWYEQQK
+918 DRLKELQQWYEQQK
-933 KLAAAS
+933 TLAAAS
-939 YTSGE
+939 YTAGE
-944 TDYRAYLDTLDR
+944 TDYQAYLDTLSR
-956 LQTEYLQKVSNDN
+956 LENEYLQKVSNDN

-995 KDALQRQYADETAML
+995 KAAMQRQYAEETAML

-1019 TEAAYRQLSFQA
+1019 TETAYRQLSFQA
-1031 EIGYLTKQKALYA
+1031 EIDYLTKQKALYA

-1079 VKEYSQKSAEER
+1079 VKEYSQKSAEKR

-1308 VGAGMQAGYPAALW
+1308 VGAGMQAGFPAALW

-1404 IGSLRMGDLNMSAPA
+1404 IGSLRMGDLNMSAPS
-1419 ASSPSSSPA
+1419 ASAPSSSPA
-1428 ATAQIQQLAATNA
+1428 ATAQMQQLAATNA

>member
-327 VGAQAGMTIPQIMA
+327 VGAQADMTIPQIMA
-341 FAAVLDSQGQ
+341 YAAVLDSQGQ

-430 ISALAGNIE
+430 IAALAGNIE

-473 DKAKKGFTEMAVALG
+473 DKAKKGFTEMAVVLG

-494 MKYAITSTSA
+494 MKYAISSTSA

-593 KASPLGLFA
+593 KTNPLGLLV
-602 AAIAAVVTGLALW
+602 AAITAVVTGLALW
-615 AARSDE
+615 ATRSNEAAEAQKALNDIAAKAQEQLSQVKDNIDLLVAAANNEKLSLDE
-621 MSKAND
+621 RRKAIEKLNDMIPGYNAKLDETTGKYVANKKALDDYLLSLAKKYELEGAESELKSVGQEIAKLRSQITPIQKKIDEEEKRRAQEASRNIGKPVTTGGAYVPAQLNAAIFSAGQISKWEKELEPLTKSLAEQEAKRAAIYDTYGLDLQKKAVSESTPVAGQTTTNAGNGQNAGKSTPLVANPNKD
-627 RLAKSVA
+627 RLA
-634 NCHAEMMEEN
+634 
-644 EKIDRMF
+644 
-651 KRLNKAKKGTTEYAE
+651 
-666 AKDAILSQYGQ
+666 
-677 YLEGLGQEIES
+677 
-688 LENVAGAYNAV
+688 
-699 RTAAEEAAKARAM
+699 
-712 ASARSEAFTT
+712 
-722 YGDNTKELYSKL
+722 
-734 QEYLS
+734 
-739 VDEFSGYGLTEKEIS
+739 
-754 SLLARLS
+754 
-761 TELSETGKIPEDIYA
+761 
-776 RTANFGD
+776 
-783 AWRSSK
+783 
-789 IWDILDDIQEQYDV
+789 
-803 LHASLGNID
+803 
-812 TTFGVQSV
+812 
-820 TSANFSEMTTAQLE
+820 
-834 ANIRTLEKVQARIK
+834 
-848 DTGKAVST
+848 
-856 ELYNYG
+856 
-862 KLVKVNIGS
+862 
-871 FDEATVSLSNYRKE
+871 
-885 LQARKSAPVTN
+885 
-896 SDNENDNGSGM
+896 
-907 SAGGTGGGSPQ
+907 
-918 PDRLKELQQWYEQQK
+918 ELQQWYEQQK
-933 KLAAAS
+933 TLAAAS
-939 YTSGE
+939 YTAGE
-944 TDYRAYLDTLDR
+944 TDYQAYLDILSR
-956 LQTEYLQKVSNDN
+956 LENEYLQKVSNDN

-1019 TEAAYRQLSFQA
+1019 TETAYRQLSFQA
-1031 EIGYLTKQKALYA
+1031 EIDYLTKQKALYA
-1044 DGSQEQT
+1044 DGSQEQA

-1157 NEGKITAEEYDEA
+1157 NEGKITTEEYDEA

-1182 LQGVSRMFMDMIDS
+1182 LQGVSKMFMDMIDS

-1308 VGAGMQAGYPAALW
+1308 VGAGLQAGFPAALW

-1404 IGSLRMGDLNMSAPA
+1404 IGSLRMGDLNMSAPS
-1419 ASSPSSSPA
+1419 ASAPSSSPA
-1428 ATAQIQQLAATNA
+1428 ATAQMQQLAATNA